1 MVRSLNGQ
9 RPPLKALIPI
19 QGSRGIP
26 HQNARWLMLQLNLD
40 RHGVC
45 RRSVSLT
52 KQSGVTM
59 APHIDIPAGNFR
71 GHDKQQ
77 DR

>member
-1 MVRSLNGQ
+1 
-9 RPPLKALIPI
+9 
-19 QGSRGIP
+19 
-26 HQNARWLMLQLNLD
+26 LQLNLD
-40 RHGVC
+40 RHGAC

-71 GHDKQQ
+71 GHDKPQ